1 MLFRKHSTMLEQP
14 VETLCSSVVV
24 VLLFIISDVDSG
36 LMWNLHKFEVGK
48 YLGGFSLMKNVIL
61 IIIINLWMFFLEG
74 LFKMKKSDSKSHL
87 LIVTKVILLLFNPLS
102 AAQINWLVSIWGQ
115 HWHLMG

>member
-1 MLFRKHSTMLEQP
+1 
-14 VETLCSSVVV
+14 
-24 VLLFIISDVDSG
+24 
-36 LMWNLHKFEVGK
+36 
-48 YLGGFSLMKNVIL
+48 MKNVIL

-102 AAQINWLVSIWGQ
+102 ASVALIYKPVN
-115 HWHLMG
+115 